1 MMLIDLDKYAIC
13 HSQAYNYAILKA
25 YLCPDSFSFSEGI
38 VSTLGFH
45 LFAYIKDK
53 NKHNFTKKNPFSKV
67 PLQQFF
73 QLSLIVFS
81 K

>member
-53 NKHNFTKKNPFSKV
+53 NKHNFIKKIHILKYLFNSSSSY
-67 PLQQFF
+67 LW
-73 QLSLIVFS
+73 
-81 K
+81 